1 MIDNSKKYDGITI
14 KESDVILFIMDYL
27 KNKHLDKTLISLEQ
41 ETALSLYHY
50 NKELTF
56 LRKLIIDGQ
65 WKEVEE
71 FLQPLS
77 QNPNFNFKSALY
89 EIRKQKFLEEVET
102 EPENNNEVDNLVK
115 QLKEIQKLC
124 SANEFNKLL
133 QCLSTTPSITDQ
145 EEYKNW
151 NSISGRLNCFEK
163 VRKLLEI
170 IYPIT
175 DNEYNNENNQLQKVI
190 ESIFYL
196 SNGGDHSIIDEHNT
210 ILLNQMLK
218 SFIGDVTKDVN
229 ENKLNVNFVY
239 EHNYGKKPNSENN
252 LLKSTRNEMIISQ
265 SIQANK
271 IEEMEKKEN
280 SQNNNTIV
288 TNTNQY
294 NTTIVQNNDISNITE
309 SKQISYDDFIVND
322 NYYVKYTKS
331 IDLSSLSLSTQITDS
346 NIIRTCCYSPKGDYV
361 AIGTNSKSIK
371 IFGLKDSLNDF
382 INHRTIGNKNIPL
395 VFEQKNHHDGSI
407 YCINWSVSGR
417 LLASGSNDKK
427 VKLMVIPELD
437 TTLSDDDI
445 LELPISGHQG
455 TVRSVIFDPASDL
468 ILFSAGII
476 DHSVKIWDTENGES
490 RGELLGHTGDIHS
503 LAWSND
509 GNLFASGGA
518 DRKVRFWDLNS
529 NLTSAI
535 IDAKEY
541 DSICDISIINSGSTA
556 KVALGHADGKV
567 TIWDYYSKTL
577 IKEIKNCLL
586 GQEVR
591 SIDFSPDGKYLMAGG
606 FDSKIRIYNSENGYN
621 IVGRL
626 EHNDK
631 VVSARFHPYVPFAM
645 STSSDKTARLWIP
658 DKY

>member
-1 MIDNSKKYDGITI
+1 MIDNSKKDDGITI

-175 DNEYNNENNQLQKVI
+175 DNEYNNENNQLHKVI

-218 SFIGDVTKDVN
+218 SFIGD
-229 ENKLNVNFVY
+229 LC
-239 EHNYGKKPNSENN
+239 
-252 LLKSTRNEMIISQ
+252 L
-265 SIQANK
+265 
-271 IEEMEKKEN
+271 
-280 SQNNNTIV
+280 
-288 TNTNQY
+288 
-294 NTTIVQNNDISNITE
+294 
-309 SKQISYDDFIVND
+309 
-322 NYYVKYTKS
+322 
-331 IDLSSLSLSTQITDS
+331 
-346 NIIRTCCYSPKGDYV
+346 
-361 AIGTNSKSIK
+361 
-371 IFGLKDSLNDF
+371 
-382 INHRTIGNKNIPL
+382 
-395 VFEQKNHHDGSI
+395 
-407 YCINWSVSGR
+407 R
-417 LLASGSNDKK
+417 LCS
-427 VKLMVIPELD
+427 
-437 TTLSDDDI
+437 
-445 LELPISGHQG
+445 
-455 TVRSVIFDPASDL
+455 
-468 ILFSAGII
+468 
-476 DHSVKIWDTENGES
+476 
-490 RGELLGHTGDIHS
+490 
-503 LAWSND
+503 
-509 GNLFASGGA
+509 
-518 DRKVRFWDLNS
+518 
-529 NLTSAI
+529 
-535 IDAKEY
+535 
-541 DSICDISIINSGSTA
+541 
-556 KVALGHADGKV
+556 
-567 TIWDYYSKTL
+567 
-577 IKEIKNCLL
+577 
-586 GQEVR
+586 
-591 SIDFSPDGKYLMAGG
+591 
-606 FDSKIRIYNSENGYN
+606 
-621 IVGRL
+621 
-626 EHNDK
+626 
-631 VVSARFHPYVPFAM
+631 
-645 STSSDKTARLWIP
+645 
-658 DKY
+658 